1 MSTLRDFRRFLGG
14 RPMIRVLVVADVR
27 FYREGLAETMA
38 RHPCVAVVGTASG
51 RDDTIAQA
59 RAIRPDIVL
68 LDTSTP
74 DALSAVRVLTAQVPA
89 TKVVAIALAET
100 EHEVLEWA
108 EAGVVGYV
116 PRDASIADLVS
127 AVEGTMRGELRCS
140 ARVAAG
146 LLRRVGVI
154 ARANGDGGQSADL
167 SRLTTREQEIV
178 SLIELGMCNK
188 EIARRLGIGV
198 ATAKTHVHHILE
210 KLNVERRSQAAAW
223 LRRRG
228 GVEALRQ

>member
-1 MSTLRDFRRFLGG
+1 
-14 RPMIRVLVVADVR
+14 MIRVLVVTDVR
-27 FYREGLAETMA
+27 FYREGLVETMA
-38 RHPCVAVVGTASG
+38 RHPGVAVVGTASG
-51 RDDTIAQA
+51 QDDAIAQA
-59 RAIRPDIVL
+59 SAMRPDIVL

-74 DALSAVRVLTAQVPA
+74 DALSAVRVLSSQVPA
-89 TKVVAIALAET
+89 TKVVAIALAEA
-100 EHEVLEWA
+100 EHEVLKWA

-116 PRDASIADLVS
+116 PRVASIADLVS

-140 ARVAAG
+140 ARVTAG
-146 LLRRVGVI
+146 LLRRAGEI

-167 SRLTTREQEIV
+167 SCLTTREHEIV

-188 EIARRLGIGV
+188 EIARQLGIGV

-210 KLNVERRSQAAAW
+210 KLKVERRSQAAAW

-228 GVEALRQ
+228 EAEALPQ